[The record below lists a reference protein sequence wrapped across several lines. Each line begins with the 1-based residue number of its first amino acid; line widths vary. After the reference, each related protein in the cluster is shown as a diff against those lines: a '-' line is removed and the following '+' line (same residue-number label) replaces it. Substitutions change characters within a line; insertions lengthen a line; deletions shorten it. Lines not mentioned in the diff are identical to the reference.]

1 MKRIRYAFPVES
13 MSGKLAAEQDLRYGQ
28 DNQKAFDAAS
38 ANAQYA
44 NNYKPAVVAAHVRRT
59 LLNYFT
65 IKTKTAFKGTADA
78 LRQCAL
84 MGATSAIYAIAIKDL
99 SILTNLQLQ
108 FKAAQE
114 AGYEGTWHK
123 WLTDFI
129 RADLAANAA
138 QIKVVGPSATITI
151 GNNPFS
157 DASTAINIAKKL
169 LVKFWRQLASGG
181 IQFTVAGAKGIS
193 LDAMTFDDIITIER
207 LNVLCL
213 NSAEVG
219 SYEYVKLGDMWLKN
233 SENEYVSTS
242 DEPLDGDTFVL
253 TAIAPQA

>member
-1 MKRIRYAFPVES
+1 

-129 RADLAANAA
+129 RADLAANASV
-138 QIKVVGPSATITI
+138 IRVVGPSATITI
-151 GNNPFS
+151 GNNPYS
-157 DASTAINIAKKL
+157 DAETAINIGKKL
-169 LVKFWRQLASGG
+169 LVKFWKQLASDG
-181 IQFTVAGAKGIS
+181 IMFAVAGVKGIAFS
-193 LDAMTFDDIITIER
+193 DDDFETVVSTTR
-207 LNVLCL
+207 LNVLSL
-213 NSAEVG
+213 SKQLVG
-219 SYEYVKLGDMWLKN
+219 STTYVKMGDLWLKN
-233 SENEYVSTS
+233 ASNEYVRNGDRIS
-242 DEPLDGDTFVL
+242 DGDAYSL
-253 TAIAPQA
+253 SAIAPDA

>member
-1 MKRIRYAFPVES
+1 

-28 DNQKAFDAAS
+28 DNEKAFDAAS

-84 MGATSAIYAIAIKDL
+84 MGATSAIYAKAIKDL

-108 FKAAQE
+108 YKAAKE

-129 RADLAANAA
+129 RADLAANASV
-138 QIKVVGPSATITI
+138 IRVVGPSATITI
-151 GNNPFS
+151 GNNPYT
-157 DASTAINIAKKL
+157 DTPTAINIAKKL
-169 LVKFWRQLASGG
+169 LVKFWKQLASGG
-181 IQFTVAGAKGIS
+181 IQFTVAGAKGIAFSGMDFDAIIAS
-193 LDAMTFDDIITIER
+193 LRI
-207 LNVLCL
+207 NVLNL
-213 NSAEVG
+213 SGSTVG
-219 SYEYVKLGDMWLKN
+219 NTEYVKMGNLWLKN
-233 SENEYVSTS
+233 AESNYVKVI
-242 DEPLDGDTFVL
+242 DEMSDGDEYTL